1 MEDNLSETVK
11 ETKSKGR
18 LLERDTHTKENSW
31 KKKQRKKE
39 KKRKKKEVRRSKNER
54 EKERVEKNLEKSK
67 SEECQGLKVRKTGL
81 N

>member
-1 MEDNLSETVK
+1 M
-11 ETKSKGR
+11 R
-18 LLERDTHTKENSW
+18 
-31 KKKQRKKE
+31 
-39 KKRKKKEVRRSKNER
+39 ER